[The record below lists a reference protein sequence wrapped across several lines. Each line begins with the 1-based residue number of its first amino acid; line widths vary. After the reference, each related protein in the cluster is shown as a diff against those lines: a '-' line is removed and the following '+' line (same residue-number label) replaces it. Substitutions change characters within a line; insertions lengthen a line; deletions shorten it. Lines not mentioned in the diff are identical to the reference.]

1 MLDMRLLAGRPC
13 SSEYQST
20 FSVFPFLTW
29 FGGRYAIL
37 AFVSLFIW
45 VIVPGGSNS
54 LLRQFDSGQ
63 FRVLESNFLYGGEK
77 IYAII
82 EIGGKQYKVAPKQ
95 TIEVERLDVPE
106 GDIVELDRVLF
117 IGGDKD
123 NVVGDPVIKGAK
135 VVATSLGEAK
145 GEKVIA
151 FRYKS
156 KVRHR
161 SKRGHR
167 QTYTKILVNEIIKGE
182 GE

>member
-1 MLDMRLLAGRPC
+1 MLNILDTGQFGVLK
-13 SSEYQST
+13 
-20 FSVFPFLTW
+20 FPF
-29 FGGRYAIL
+29 
-37 AFVSLFIW
+37 S
-45 VIVPGGSNS
+45 
-54 LLRQFDSGQ
+54 
-63 FRVLESNFLYGGEK
+63 YGGEK

-106 GDIVELDRVLF
+106 GGTVELDKVLF
-117 IGGDKD
+117 IGGDKGTL
-123 NVVGDPVIKGAK
+123 VGNPIIKGAK

-145 GEKVIA
+145 GGKVIV

-167 QTYTKILVNEIIKGE
+167 QTHTKILVNEIIKGE